1 MQGLRRGYEVSG
13 DESRWSC
20 LSPSGRDVSA
30 RRNLPAT
37 RAGNT
42 SFRGGAMVMGAP
54 RFICP
59 ILWESRDRRKF
70 SKKLQ
75 VCNWGLVGALQAKIT
90 VRAT

>member
-1 MQGLRRGYEVSG
+1 MCCDRQGLRRGYEVSG

-42 SFRGGAMVMGAP
+42 SFRGGGLVMGAP
-54 RFICP
+54 RFICGGTS
-59 ILWESRDRRKF
+59 IYGSLVTVINF
-70 SKKLQ
+70 SSL
-75 VCNWGLVGALQAKIT
+75 
-90 VRAT
+90 